1 MPMGKLITPLGSV
14 TIYNNYNIEIE
25 YNAIKLENDSALF
38 PNINSRYKIAV
49 EYESDNLSHLICCV
63 IDDMDYSKT
72 KCYPES
78 GERLECQ
85 AFYQDTVKLSI
96 GIECDTGYFD
106 TGERIGN
113 YDYDSIYLNNGIGY
127 SILPSTKSHE
137 LIFGIAWISKC
148 TDEND
153 LQTWFGADP
162 TLM

>member
-1 MPMGKLITPLGSV
+1 MGKLITSLGTV
-14 TIYNNYNIEIE
+14 AIYMDNCQVE
-25 YNAIKLENDSALF
+25 YNAIELNNDLVIF
-38 PNINSRYKIAV
+38 PDINGRYKIV
-49 EYESDNLSHLICCV
+49 IEYKSDNLPHLISCV
-63 IDDMDYSKT
+63 IEDIDFSRVKL
-72 KCYPES
+72 YPES

-85 AFYQDTVKLSI
+85 AFYQDKVKLSI

-127 SILPSTKSHE
+127 SILPTTKSHE
-137 LIFGIAWISKC
+137 LVFGIAWINEC

-162 TLM
+162 TIM